1 MTLLLR
7 NLSPT
12 VIFSGTVSQ
21 DFFSLLLEEPAWR
34 RDSASISFFQR
45 AANECKAD
53 SDDMASCH
61 LTGAPPTQRLGM
73 ASPVAMTTSGII
85 QMFAQVMLPFLKLK

>member
-1 MTLLLR
+1 M
-7 NLSPT
+7 
-12 VIFSGTVSQ
+12 SQ

-53 SDDMASCH
+53 SIDMASCH
-61 LTGAPPTQRLGM
+61 LTGAPPPPPNAL
-73 ASPVAMTTSGII
+73 AWP
-85 QMFAQVMLPFLKLK
+85 LPWP